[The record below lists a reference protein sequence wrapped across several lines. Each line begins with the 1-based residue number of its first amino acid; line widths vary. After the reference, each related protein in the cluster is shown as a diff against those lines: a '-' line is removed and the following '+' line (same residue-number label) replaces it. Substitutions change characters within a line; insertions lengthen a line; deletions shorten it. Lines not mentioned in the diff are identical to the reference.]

1 MRRSPMKRTAMK
13 RQRTR
18 LRPRSRKVQ
27 AGAEAFKAV
36 YKEVDARSG
45 GRCEYRARIAG
56 ELEATAGRPF
66 DFLRCR
72 KAAAEHHHTRKPR
85 RSHHTKEQIIHLC
98 REHHARCE
106 AAFKDGR
113 LEIRPVTGG
122 FECRIVWAPDK
133 WAARAAP

>member
-1 MRRSPMKRTAMK
+1 MKRTAI
-13 RQRTR
+13 RRTGR
-18 LRPRSRKVQ
+18 LRAQSAKVQ

-72 KAAAEHHHTRKPR
+72 LAAREHHHTVKPR
-85 RSHHTKEQIIHLC
+85 RSYHTAAHVIHLC
-98 REHHARCE
+98 KGHHSRVDWPYRHG
-106 AAFKDGR
+106 K
-113 LEIRPVTGG
+113 LVIRPVTGG
-122 FECRIVWAPDK
+122 FECRIVWAADK
-133 WAARAAP
+133 FAARSRDGMDT